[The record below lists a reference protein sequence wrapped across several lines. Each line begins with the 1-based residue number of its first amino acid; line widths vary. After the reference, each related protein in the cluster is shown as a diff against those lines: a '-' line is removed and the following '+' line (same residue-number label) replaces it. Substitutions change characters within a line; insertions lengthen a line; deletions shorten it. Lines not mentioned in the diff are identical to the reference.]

1 MSNFSNRNMSDQLD
15 RDRID
20 LSEAGIAEVE
30 RAQELKSLSRASE
43 QKILRTLP
51 RVASEASAEFS
62 RPLTGHLSKLFS
74 GGEGYSPPPWLIPTQ
89 SLLVATT

>member
-1 MSNFSNRNMSDQLD
+1 MSDQLD

-20 LSEAGIAEVE
+20 LSKAGVAEMEQV
-30 RAQELKSLSRASE
+30 QELKSLSRASE
-43 QKILRTLP
+43 QKILLTSP

-62 RPLTGHLSKLFS
+62 RSLTGHLSKLFS
-74 GGEGYSPPPWLIPTQ
+74 GGEGYSPPPWLPHTQ

>member
-20 LSEAGIAEVE
+20 LSKAGVAEME
-30 RAQELKSLSRASE
+30 RAQELKSLSRATE
-43 QKILRTLP
+43 RKILLTSS

-62 RPLTGHLSKLFS
+62 RPLTGN
-74 GGEGYSPPPWLIPTQ
+74 
-89 SLLVATT
+89 